1 MTLSKSNYLTYL
13 KHPAWLWLEKNAKDK
28 LPEYDEDTQAMFA
41 AGNLFEDYAEQLF
54 PDGVTLGYKTD
65 GHFDGK
71 KYWALPNVTKEALS
85 GEDTV
90 LFQGRLEVEGITCI
104 FDVLERNAMGT
115 YNLYEVKSS
124 TKAKPEHEQDLAFQT
139 LVLEKS
145 GLTIE
150 NIFVIHVNTEYVRK
164 GDIEIDEITD
174 KTEVTSAVR
183 SLMAET
189 EVNVEKA
196 KAVMSQS
203 EMPDPSPRFARNG
216 AFSEWLGIY
225 ESLVGEFDKYSIYNL
240 CTVGARKSGEFEDMG
255 VKTIAEI
262 PEDFNLTTKQHHQ
275 VQATKRD
282 ERLIDKEE
290 VKRFMGTLQYPLY
303 FLDYE
308 TFSEVIPP
316 FDGLRP
322 YQQVPF
328 QYSLHVL
335 ESPDAELVHKEYLH
349 TEKTLP
355 VRSLLEQMK
364 EDISPEGSVIVWYQ
378 SFEKGRNAEMAAL
391 EPDFNKFLYDIND
404 RVIDLMIPFAEGW
417 FVDKDFFGSAS
428 IKAVL
433 PVLVPEL
440 SYKDLNVQNGTA
452 AQRIWTQ
459 TVQEGKGVEK
469 KDEIMTDLRK
479 YCELDTLA
487 MVKIWEVLNKVI

>member
-1 MTLSKSNYLTYL
+1 M
-13 KHPAWLWLEKNAKDK
+13 
-28 LPEYDEDTQAMFA
+28 
-41 AGNLFEDYAEQLF
+41 
-54 PDGVTLGYKTD
+54 
-65 GHFDGK
+65 
-71 KYWALPNVTKEALS
+71 
-85 GEDTV
+85 
-90 LFQGRLEVEGITCI
+90 
-104 FDVLERNAMGT
+104 
-115 YNLYEVKSS
+115 
-124 TKAKPEHEQDLAFQT
+124 
-139 LVLEKS
+139 
-145 GLTIE
+145 
-150 NIFVIHVNTEYVRK
+150 
-164 GDIEIDEITD
+164 
-174 KTEVTSAVR
+174 
-183 SLMAET
+183 
-189 EVNVEKA
+189 
-196 KAVMSQS
+196 
-203 EMPDPSPRFARNG
+203 
-216 AFSEWLGIY
+216 
-225 ESLVGEFDKYSIYNL
+225 
-240 CTVGARKSGEFEDMG
+240 
-255 VKTIAEI
+255 
-262 PEDFNLTTKQHHQ
+262 
-275 VQATKRD
+275 
-282 ERLIDKEE
+282 
-290 VKRFMGTLQYPLY
+290 
-303 FLDYE
+303 
-308 TFSEVIPP
+308 
-316 FDGLRP
+316 
-322 YQQVPF
+322 
-328 QYSLHVL
+328 L